1 MGKSGFGKISM
12 RLIIFVNYIVRDIRR
27 FGVISTYYYVK
38 EFFIDYNIKF
48 LNLIE
53 YLKEVRCKVYF
64 MVFLIL

>member
-27 FGVISTYYYVK
+27 FGVISTYYYV
-38 EFFIDYNIKF
+38 EFIDYNIKF

-53 YLKEVRCKVYF
+53 YLKEVRCRVYF
-64 MVFLIL
+64 MFYLIL

>member
-38 EFFIDYNIKF
+38 FIDYNVKF

-53 YLKEVRCKVYF
+53 YFIKEVRCNLYF
-64 MVFLIL
+64 MIYLIL

>member
-53 YLKEVRCKVYF
+53 Y
-64 MVFLIL
+64 

>member
-38 EFFIDYNIKF
+38 FIDYNVKF

-53 YLKEVRCKVYF
+53 YLKEVRCNLYF
-64 MVFLIL
+64 MIYLIL